1 MRVIS
6 AVGCDEFNDS
16 IRQLATSFAEIK
28 HGVRNS
34 FGSTYE
40 SVSKIVRISS
50 TKSMRRTMQRF
61 AFSPSKKFQTISS
74 ASGESD
80 DESIQHMSE
89 TNRTPSPTL
98 PGRHVDLAAP
108 EISRPR

>member
-50 TKSMRRTMQRF
+50 TKSMGRTMQRF
-61 AFSPSKKFQTISS
+61 AFKKFQTISS

-89 TNRTPSPTL
+89 TNRTPSPKL
-98 PGRHVDLAAP
+98 PGHHVDLAAP